1 MLSTTINLLINVA
14 AKYKNIINVS
24 AKERMHVG
32 EEKIDTSTG

>member
-14 AKYKNIINVS
+14 AKYKNINVS